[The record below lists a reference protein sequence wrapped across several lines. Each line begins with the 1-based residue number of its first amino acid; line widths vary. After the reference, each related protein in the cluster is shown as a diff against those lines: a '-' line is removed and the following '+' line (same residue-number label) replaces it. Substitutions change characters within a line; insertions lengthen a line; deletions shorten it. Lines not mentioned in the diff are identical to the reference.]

1 MKPRTVRAPVNELA
15 DTVTRMSIF
24 GGGKPR
30 DEKEYEEKAKD
41 EDVPRRLS
49 QSEDQ
54 DSDKFESQS
63 KKS

>member
-41 EDVPRRLS
+41 KDVPRRS
-49 QSEDQ
+49 SESDDH
-54 DSDKFESQS
+54 DSESQS
-63 KKS
+63 KKSQAS